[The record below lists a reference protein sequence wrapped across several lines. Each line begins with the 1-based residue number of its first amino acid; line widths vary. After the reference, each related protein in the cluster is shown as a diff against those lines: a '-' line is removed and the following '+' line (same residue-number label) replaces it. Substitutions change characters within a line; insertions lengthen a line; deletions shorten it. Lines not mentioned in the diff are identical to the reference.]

1 MQRRYR
7 LTSSSTFKRVRRIG
21 KSYAHPLV
29 VLIKHPNELE
39 ISRFGIAA
47 SRTLGNAIERNRAK
61 RRLRESLR
69 PLLALIAPGWDIVVL
84 ARRPLISASFSEI
97 ILAIETLLKRAALLN
112 DPR

>member
-29 VLIKHPNELE
+29 VLIKHPNELD

-61 RRLRESLR
+61 RRLRESIR
-69 PLLALIAPGWDIVVL
+69 PLLDLIVPGWDIVVL
-84 ARRPLISASFSEI
+84 ARRPLISAQFSEI
-97 ILAIETLLKRAALLN
+97 GLAIETLLKRAALLN
-112 DPR
+112 NPQ